1 MMADGAA
8 GWGSVG
14 IFQCQGSRLR
24 ALMALKKV
32 TCPDGSRSKNISRQ
46 RRAWFFDRI
55 ATVDAP
61 GQEDERVD
69 GISYKFLVGVF

>member
-1 MMADGAA
+1 
-8 GWGSVG
+8 
-14 IFQCQGSRLR
+14 
-24 ALMALKKV
+24 MALKKV